1 MKRDRPQTEQ
11 TLETGDSVLSGVI
24 TASDLYPNSSKVDL
38 PQILC
43 TFNYEKTLITLAWI
57 NLLLQLSG
65 TPSERLHFERI
76 LRNSF
81 CSPYLRQKI
90 ERKGLTEH
98 LLFNTEST
106 LRLLSESA
114 RVADPRSRRDPSP
127 DAHDADARHALAR
140 CYLSANESI
149 GANIPD
155 AVATEERTEEQRKAF
170 LVGFIPGQEYAVRY
184 YSGSVRFR
192 YMMVRSKEFLTRFRE
207 IDCPIDVD
215 ETVSKATGLTLE
227 DYQNLIFSI
236 LAVHLSSGERGPL
249 IDIKG
254 NPSLTPLYNKLLPHA
269 CISIDDLACEAA
281 KPRYLTNDFLLWKEK
296 PLVKISEAAMMCI
309 DFHFLADKLETGV
322 FWLIRNQ
329 LEKEK
334 KGEGKKIIDLRGGV
348 FEDYTAS
355 IIKRTLPDVK
365 IQTADDAEGYIINP
379 TYTQKK
385 QVECTD
391 IAICGS
397 ETLILLECKA
407 PLLSAETKLSS
418 DFSKFYNGIKP
429 NAIKGIKQLW
439 KAIQTLGHTN
449 QEKRGRI
456 EGIDIFKVKKIY
468 PVLVLSDS
476 IFSLPEMNWLLDL
489 EFQRFV
495 QRNDLEDHLDIMPLT
510 VLTIED
516 LEFLEPYLSDTPFH
530 VHLEKWIQIATR
542 NRQHNGC
549 PFSEYLRRLRDRG
562 VRQNTYI
569 DQEFS
574 KIRDNIK
581 DYFSSHFG
589 T

>member
-1 MKRDRPQTEQ
+1 MNRYRPQTEQ
-11 TLETGDSVLSGVI
+11 SLEIGDSVLSGVI

-38 PQILC
+38 PQILS
-43 TFNYEKTLITLAWI
+43 TLNYEKTLITLAWI
-57 NLLLQLSG
+57 NLQLHG
-65 TPSERLHFERI
+65 PPSELHGPPSKRI
-76 LRNSF
+76 LRDSF

-90 ERKGLTEH
+90 ERKGLTKH
-98 LLFNTEST
+98 LLFNREST

-114 RVADPRSRRDPSP
+114 RVAAPRSTRDPSP
-127 DAHDADARHALAR
+127 DAHDADARHALAK

-155 AVATEERTEEQRKAF
+155 VGADATEEQKKAF

-184 YSGSVRFR
+184 YLGSGRFR

-236 LAVHLSSGERGPL
+236 LAVHLSPGERGPL

-309 DFHFLADKLETGV
+309 DFHFLTDKLETGM
-322 FWLIRNQ
+322 FWLTIGQLNNENPDSGQEMIR
-329 LEKEK
+329 
-334 KGEGKKIIDLRGGV
+334 LRGEV
-348 FEDYTAS
+348 FEDYASS
-355 IIKRTLPDVK
+355 IIERGINAQTSGERCI
-365 IQTADDAEGYIINP
+365 IQPKYLQEQT
-379 TYTQKK
+379 
-385 QVECTD
+385 ECTD
-391 IAICGS
+391 IAVCGW

-407 PLLSAETKLSS
+407 PLVKAEAL
-418 DFSKFYNGIKP
+418 FSGDVGKFDNEIRKKIIEG
-429 NAIKGIKQLW
+429 KGIEQLW
-439 KAIQTLGHTN
+439 NAIQTLGHTN

-456 EGIDIFKVKKIY
+456 EGIDISRVKKIY
-468 PVLVLSDS
+468 PVLVLLDN

-542 NRQHNGC
+542 NRQYNGC
-549 PFSEYLRRLRDRG
+549 PFIEYLCRFRDRG

-574 KIRDNIK
+574 KIRANIEK
-581 DYFSSHFG
+581 YFSSHFG

>member
-1 MKRDRPQTEQ
+1 MKHDRPQPEQ
-11 TLETGDSVLSGVI
+11 SLEIGDSVLSGVI
-24 TASDLYPNSSKVDL
+24 KASDLYPNSPKEDL

-65 TPSERLHFERI
+65 TPSERLRFERL
-76 LRNSF
+76 LREKF
-81 CSPYLRQKI
+81 CNRYLRGKI

-98 LLFNTEST
+98 LLFNREST

-114 RVADPRSRRDPSP
+114 RVAAPRSTRDPSP

-140 CYLSANESI
+140 CYLIANESI

-155 AVATEERTEEQRKAF
+155 AVATEEPTEEQRKAA
-170 LVGFIPGQEYAVRY
+170 LVGFIPGLKYAVRY
-184 YSGSVRFR
+184 YLGSNRFR
-192 YMMVRSKEFLTRFRE
+192 YMMVRSKEFLTRFLER
-207 IDCPIDVD
+207 DCPFDVD
-215 ETVSKATGLTLE
+215 ETFSKATGLTLE
-227 DYQNLIFSI
+227 DYQNLIFSL
-236 LAVHLSSGERGPL
+236 LAVPLSSGEGGQL
-249 IDIKG
+249 IDTKG
-254 NPSLTPLYNKLLPHA
+254 KPSLTPLYNKLLPHT

-281 KPRYLTNDFLLWKEK
+281 KPDLTNDFRLWKEK

-309 DFHFLADKLETGV
+309 DIGFLTDKLETGT
-322 FWLIRNQ
+322 FWLTIEQLNNENPGSGQKMIR
-329 LEKEK
+329 
-334 KGEGKKIIDLRGGV
+334 LRGEV
-348 FEDYTAS
+348 FEDYASS
-355 IIKRTLPDVK
+355 IIERGINAQTSGERCI
-365 IQTADDAEGYIINP
+365 IQPKYLQEQT
-379 TYTQKK
+379 
-385 QVECTD
+385 ECTD
-391 IAICGS
+391 IAVCGW

-407 PLLSAETKLSS
+407 PLVKAEAL
-418 DFSKFYNGIKP
+418 FSGDVGKFDNEIREKIIEG
-429 NAIKGIKQLW
+429 KGIEQLW
-439 KAIQTLGHTN
+439 NAIQTLGHTN

-456 EGIDIFKVKKIY
+456 EGIDISKVKKIY
-468 PVLVLSDS
+468 PVLVLLDN
-476 IFSLPEMNWLLDL
+476 IFSLPEMNWLLDS

-495 QRNDLEDHLDIMPLT
+495 QRNDLEHHLDIMPLT

-574 KIRDNIK
+574 KIRANIK

-589 T
+589 P